1 MRADMERQDLEHEV
15 QHEPQVL
22 EGEDEIPHQ
31 PADRADYTPGTATGI
46 ARVGLWVAL
55 GLFLVVLA
63 VVIWAIA
70 A

>member
-1 MRADMERQDLEHEV
+1 MERPNVEHEV
-15 QHEPQVL
+15 QHEPQVI

-31 PADRADYTPGTATGI
+31 PADRAEYTPGTASGI

-55 GLFLVVLA
+55 GLFLVVLG

>member
-1 MRADMERQDLEHEV
+1 VEREV

-31 PADRADYTPGTATGI
+31 PADRDDYAPGTATGA
-46 ARVGLWVAL
+46 ARLGLWVAL
-55 GLFLVVLA
+55 GLFVVMLA

>member
-1 MRADMERQDLEHEV
+1 MEREV

-31 PADRADYTPGTATGI
+31 PADRADYAPGTATGA
-46 ARVGLWVAL
+46 ARVGIWIAL
-55 GLFLVVLA
+55 ALFLAVLA
-63 VVIWAIA
+63 VVIVGIA